1 MNVKLP
7 QMNQKTFTITM
18 LLESKFEANA
28 IGINTAKN
36 LLDIFLT

>member
-1 MNVKLP
+1 MNVKLRE
-7 QMNQKTFTITM
+7 MNQKTFTITM
-18 LLESKFEANA
+18 LLESKFEVNA